1 MCDVYVKSLIHAS
14 RYQPGTLNS
23 PSQLEKLM
31 EESEKMPVSGGESG
45 DEYDM
50 EMDQRPLKETFSFKM
65 LFCPSGKIPTV
76 LSGNIVYA
84 TTAVI
89 CKCVSEKAKTIKCD
103 EIYAFLWSFR
113 VVSNPLCSVH
123 ECDPNLLPNRTPHSH
138 ICFVFS
144 MREGATD
151 I

>member
-1 MCDVYVKSLIHAS
+1 
-14 RYQPGTLNS
+14 
-23 PSQLEKLM
+23 M

-50 EMDQRPLKETFSFKM
+50 EMDQRPLKETFSFKL
-65 LFCPSGKIPTV
+65 LFCPSGKSPTV

-113 VVSNPLCSVH
+113 VVSHLLCSVH
-123 ECDPNLLPNRTPHSH
+123 
-138 ICFVFS
+138 
-144 MREGATD
+144 
-151 I
+151 